1 MPLACGNTVL
11 TGANGSIAFVPA
23 GTTVCL
29 RDFSDFPSGTDVT
42 LPDDHGFET
51 GDIIEFEEMDGGHLD
66 AGITT
71 AIAAVS
77 GVSGPFVITAID
89 NTVGAKDFKFA
100 TKADPDTGITLSGD
114 GGTSTADNPLPAHIQ
129 VRAAEFEH
137 VCNVRSF
144 SISLDRESI
153 DTTSLMC
160 ACTSGTT
167 ANLAEFRTAQAG
179 YASGEGTMEVMF
191 TESQTNLANRLLKD
205 SLKKNQDGA
214 AVRLYINTVCSGT
227 SVDDSSS
234 LYIEAPISIMG
245 FSINVT
251 PEDVIT
257 ATVNFSFSGQPTEVL

>member
-1 MPLACGNTVL
+1 MPVACGNTVL

-23 GTTVCL
+23 GTKVCL
-29 RDFSDFPSGTDVT
+29 RDSSDFDDSTSKIT
-42 LPDDHGFET
+42 LPADHGFQVGDKVDFTAKEGATLDT
-51 GDIIEFEEMDGGHLD
+51 GL
-66 AGITT
+66 TT
-71 AIAAVS
+71 ATDYRITALEAGPLMTVVKDSDNSAVS
-77 GVSGPFVITAID
+77 LASTGADTA
-89 NTVGAKDFKFA
+89 
-100 TKADPDTGITLSGD
+100 
-114 GGTSTADNPLPAHIQ
+114 LPAHIE
-129 VRAAEFEH
+129 VAMTEFEH

-160 ACTSGTT
+160 ACSSGTT

-179 YASGEGTMEVMF
+179 FASGEGTMEVMF

-214 AVRLYINTVCSGT
+214 EVRLYINTVCNGT
-227 SVDDSSS
+227 SVDDAAS